1 MLNYKLYRDN
11 PFDNE
16 KYNQRIKYNKYY
28 TNPRLKRLNDSWIKE
43 SVKSAL
49 ERIEQIR
56 REKGEIKK
64 AKIFVNPL
72 RQIEFRL
79 KEYHRIQDLHRI
91 RNRVEE
97 RLRIKTIQMY
107 IHRDTY
113 WDIEWTRKEIRGI
126 FVFDWTDE
134 NGKVITL
141 KKKQFSELVDIIKEE
156 LTEEKCIYVLEEY
169 KKLEKSANE
178 YYEKFLSKC
187 TEIFHLIEPM
197 IEIEDGMANIMIQ
210 ERDGYV
216 LSWEYYGEPTN
227 TPIEY
232 IIEEY
237 KRERQPLSEEKL
249 RLISI

>member
-1 MLNYKLYRDN
+1 MLGYNRSN

-28 TNPRLKRLNDSWIKE
+28 TNPILKHLNDSWIKE

-49 ERIEQIR
+49 ERIEQTC
-56 REKGEIKK
+56 REKGEIRK

-79 KEYHRIQDLHRI
+79 KEYHRIHDLHRI

-97 RLRIKTIQMY
+97 RLGIKTIQMY

-113 WDIEWTRKEIRGI
+113 WDIGWTRKEITGRVI
-126 FVFDWTDE
+126 LDWTDE

-141 KKKQFSELVDIIKEE
+141 KKKQFSELEDIIKEE
-156 LTEEKCIYVLEEY
+156 LAEEKCIYILEGY
-169 KKLEKSANE
+169 KKLEKSVNE

-197 IEIEDGMANIMIQ
+197 IEIEDSMANIMIQ
-210 ERDGYV
+210 KRDGYV

-237 KRERQPLSEEKL
+237 KKERQPLSAEEL
-249 RLISI
+249 REFSI